1 MPERRKM
8 PNNPNYTFSCR
19 AGNTNFDVNVFCSP
33 DTEVTFEDRLL
44 DLIRNEIV
52 NDIQQQDPHND
63 GKTAA

>member
-1 MPERRKM
+1 M

-19 AGNTNFDVNVFCSP
+19 AGNTKFDVNVFCSP

>member
-1 MPERRKM
+1 M
-8 PNNPNYTFSCR
+8 PNNPNYTFSCW

-33 DTEVTFEDRLL
+33 DTEATFEDRLL

-52 NDIQQQDPHND
+52 NDIQQNDPDTD